1 MIPLKYLSNFSR
13 TLEMLLIN
21 FEINIIVTWSEEFVK
36 ASNIASNKETT
47 FAITDAKLY
56 VLVVTLSTQDNA
68 KLSQQ
73 LKSGLNKRTISWNK
87 YQSKLTIQVP
97 NPYFDYLIDPSFQK
111 VNWLFVL

>member
-1 MIPLKYLSNFSR
+1 MS
-13 TLEMLLIN
+13 LIN
-21 FEINIIVTWSEEFVK
+21 YEFNLYLNWSKNFVIVVTNVVDK
-36 ASNIASNKETT
+36 GGTLL
-47 FAITDAKLY
+47 ITDAKLY

-73 LKSGLNKRTISWNK
+73 LKSGFNKRTISWNK

-111 VNWLFVL
+111 VNRLFVL